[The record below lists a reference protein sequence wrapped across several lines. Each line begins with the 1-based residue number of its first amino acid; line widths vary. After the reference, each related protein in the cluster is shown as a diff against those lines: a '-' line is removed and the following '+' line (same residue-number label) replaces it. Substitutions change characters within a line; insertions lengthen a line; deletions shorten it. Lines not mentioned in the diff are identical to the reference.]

1 MLLYRHVGNQMNT
14 KIFSEL
20 SALVSPAKTSHEQEA
35 REKHSRDASAHD
47 HHLPDIVIWPESTQ
61 HVSSILAYASK
72 HEIPV
77 TTFGAGTSLEG
88 NPIPVQGGI
97 ALDMRSMD
105 RVLKVYPDDFQA
117 VVEPGILGDELNIQ
131 LASHSLF
138 FPAFPASSHI
148 ATIGGMIANNAGG
161 MYAVKYGVVG
171 NWVMALEVVLADG
184 TIITT
189 GSRSI
194 KSVAGYNL
202 KELFIGSEGTL
213 GIITKATIKV
223 LPSVAGKLL
232 VLVSFPTVDAAL
244 EATLAILR
252 ANIEPA
258 ALEFLDRQ
266 SVRYV
271 NMLKSAGW
279 DEHPTVIVELHGV
292 LETITKEAAMIR
304 TLCKTNG
311 CVSCVQAETEEDI
324 KKIWDGRKS
333 VHPSIRAAH
342 PNVAIL
348 SGDIGVPISQIPAY
362 MKETGVIGK
371 HHGVELV
378 SFGHIG
384 DGNIHT
390 WVTYHPEDAA
400 SIEQAR
406 TINRE
411 LVDVALGLGG
421 TCTAE
426 HGVGIGK
433 KPYLKKEHADS
444 VALMQ
449 QIKKLLDPKNILNP
463 GKMI

>member
-1 MLLYRHVGNQMNT
+1 MNKKML
-14 KIFSEL
+14 SEL
-20 SALVSPAKTSHEQEA
+20 SALVSPAKTSHEQEDCKRHA
-35 REKHSRDASAHD
+35 HDASAHD
-47 HHLPDIVIWPESTQ
+47 HHSPDIVIWPESTQ
-61 HVSSILAYASK
+61 QVSSILAYASK
-72 HEIPV
+72 HDIPV
-77 TTFGAGTSLEG
+77 TAFGAGTSLEG

-97 ALDMRSMD
+97 VLDMRDMD
-105 RVLKVYPDDFQA
+105 HVLKVYPDDFQA
-117 VVEPGILGDELNIQ
+117 FVEPGILGDELNKQ
-131 LASHSLF
+131 LAAHSLF

-213 GIITKATIKV
+213 GVITKATIKV

-252 ANIEPA
+252 TNIEPA
-258 ALEFLDRQ
+258 ALEFLDKK
-266 SVRYV
+266 SVQYI
-271 NMLKSAGW
+271 NMFKSAGW
-279 DEHPTVIVELHGV
+279 DEHPTVIIELHGV
-292 LETITKEAAMIR
+292 KETITREAEMVRKI
-304 TLCKTNG
+304 CKTAA
-311 CVSCVQAETEEDI
+311 CVSFIQADAHETI
-324 KKIWDGRKS
+324 QKIWDGRKS
-333 VHPSIRAAH
+333 VHPSIKAAH
-342 PNVAIL
+342 PDVAIL
-348 SGDIGVPISQIPAY
+348 SGDIGIPISRIPAY
-362 MKETGVIGK
+362 MKEADSIGK
-371 HHGVELV
+371 RHGVELV

-390 WVTYHPEDAA
+390 WVTYSPHDAA
-400 SIEQAR
+400 SMEQAR

-433 KPYLKKEHADS
+433 KSYLKKEHADS
-444 VALMQ
+444 IALMQ

-463 GKMI
+463 GKMV